1 MPDRNSRARGDNAPG
16 RVAVIDVGSNSLRL
30 VVFEPLGATLIPL
43 LNEKVMC
50 GLGRGLDS
58 SGRLHPAGVE
68 LAYPNLQ
75 RFVALARALA
85 VDHLA
90 IIATAAVRE
99 ALDGRVFAAEVERQT
114 GVPVRIIDGAEEAR
128 LSAAGVLAGIPEAE
142 GVVADL
148 GGGSVE
154 LVAVNGAGWQPI
166 GDGVTLPLG
175 ALRLSELGDSRKKI
189 IDTIDRAVAG
199 AKVLGTARGRA
210 LYLVGGAWRAIAR
223 LHMEQVGYPLHI
235 IHHYT
240 IRRRAAESFLEIIG
254 GLSRRSLDRV
264 SAVNRRRL
272 ELVPLA
278 AMVLYRLVAA
288 ARPERVV
295 FSAFGLREGYAY
307 GLLPDQPRQ
316 DPLLAACIGMA
327 ESQSRWHKDGD
338 RLQQWTAPVFPS
350 LDPPTRRLHRAASW
364 LSDIAWTEHPDY
376 RAEHAFTRALRMPV
390 AAIGHRER
398 AFIALALHSRYGGA
412 LDDPVKAAL
421 PHLLDEDGAAE
432 ARSLG
437 FALRL
442 AYTLCGGAL
451 DLLAQT
457 RLTRAGDSLT
467 LELPADDNLFT
478 GEAVQRRLD
487 ALARSLGLSARTARR
502 RTQERALA

>member
-1 MPDRNSRARGDNAPG
+1 MPDRTSRARGEPAAG

-50 GLGRGLDS
+50 GLGRGLDA
-58 SGRLHPAGVE
+58 SGRLNPAGVE
-68 LAYPNLQ
+68 LAHSNLQ
-75 RFVALARALA
+75 RFVALARALEA
-85 VDHLA
+85 DHLA

-99 ALDGRVFAAEVERQT
+99 ALDGQAFAAEVERQT

-128 LSAAGVLAGIPEAE
+128 LSAAGVLAGIPDAE
-142 GVVADL
+142 GLVADL

-154 LVAVNGAGWQPI
+154 LVAVDGGGWPAI
-166 GDGVTLPLG
+166 RDGVTLPLG
-175 ALRLSELGDSRKKI
+175 VLRLSELGDSRKKI
-189 IDTIDRAVAG
+189 VDTIERALAG
-199 AKVLGTARGRA
+199 AKTLGTARGRS

-223 LHMEQVGYPLHI
+223 LHMEQVRYPLHI

-240 IRRRAAESFLEIIG
+240 IRRRAAESFLEVIG

-278 AMVLYRLVAA
+278 AMVVHRLVVAS
-288 ARPERVV
+288 RPDRIV

-307 GLLPDQPRQ
+307 GLLQGEPRE
-316 DPLLAACIGMA
+316 DPLLAAAVAIA
-327 ESQSRWHKDGD
+327 ASQSRWHRDGD
-338 RLQQWTAPVFPS
+338 RLQQWTAPMFPN
-350 LDPPTRRLHRAASW
+350 LDPNMRRLHRAACW

-390 AAIGHRER
+390 AAISHRER
-398 AFIALALHSRYGGA
+398 AFIALALHSRYGGTD
-412 LDDPVKAAL
+412 DDPVKQAL
-421 PHLLDEDGAAE
+421 PHLLDEDSAAE
-432 ARSLG
+432 SASLG
-437 FALRL
+437 RALRL

-457 RLTRAGDSLT
+457 RLSRGSDGLI
-467 LELPADDNLFT
+467 LELPADGNLFT

-487 ALARSLGLSARTARR
+487 ALARSLGVSARTTRR
-502 RTQERALA
+502 RATERALA

>member
-1 MPDRNSRARGDNAPG
+1 MSDRASRPPAEFAGD
-16 RVAVIDVGSNSLRL
+16 RIAVIDVGSNSLRL
-30 VVFEPLGATLIPL
+30 VVFERLGATLIPL
-43 LNEKVMC
+43 LNEKIMC
-50 GLGRGLDS
+50 GLGRGLDAT
-58 SGRLHPAGVE
+58 GRLNQAGVD

-75 RFVALARALA
+75 RFVALARALEA
-85 VDHLA
+85 DHLA

-99 ALDGRVFAAEVERQT
+99 ALDGRPFAAEVERQT
-114 GVPVRIIDGAEEAR
+114 GVPVRIIDGTEEAR
-128 LSAAGVLAGIPEAE
+128 LSAAGVLAGIPDAE

-154 LVAVNGAGWQPI
+154 LVTVNGNGWPQI

-189 IDTIDRAVAG
+189 LDTIDRAVAG
-199 AKVLGTARGRA
+199 AKLLGAARSRA

-223 LHMEQVGYPLHI
+223 LHMEQVHYPLHI

-240 IRRRAAESFLEIIG
+240 IRRRAAETFLEFMG

-278 AMVLYRLVAA
+278 AMVLHRLVVA
-288 ARPERVV
+288 ARPERIV

-307 GLLPDQPRQ
+307 GLLPDRDRQ
-316 DPLLAACIGMA
+316 DPLLAACIGIA
-327 ESQSRWHKDGD
+327 ASQSRWHKDGD
-338 RLQQWTAPVFPS
+338 RLQQWTAPLFPT
-350 LDPPTRRLHRAASW
+350 LDPAMRRLHRAACW

-390 AAIGHRER
+390 AAIAHRER
-398 AFIALALHSRYGGA
+398 AFIASALHTRYGGA
-412 LDDPVKAAL
+412 ADDPVRQAV
-421 PHLLDEDGAAE
+421 PYLLDEDAAAE
-432 ARSLG
+432 ARNLG
-437 FALRL
+437 LALRL

-451 DLLAQT
+451 DLLAQV
-457 RLTRAGDSLT
+457 RLARGSDGVT
-467 LELPADDNLFT
+467 LELPAEGNLFT

-487 ALARSLGLSARTARR
+487 ALARSLGLSARTIRR
-502 RTQERALA
+502 RSAERALA

>member
-1 MPDRNSRARGDNAPG
+1 MAERDLRDPVEAHAG

-30 VVFEPLGATLIPL
+30 VVFERLGATLVPL

-50 GLGRGLDS
+50 GLGRGLDTT
-58 SGRLHPAGVE
+58 GRLHPAGVE

-75 RFVALARALA
+75 RFVALARALDA
-85 VDHLA
+85 EHLA

-99 ALDGRVFAAEVERQT
+99 ALDGRSFATEVERQT
-114 GVPVRIIDGAEEAR
+114 GVPVRIVDGAEEAQ
-128 LSAAGVLAGIPEAE
+128 LSAAGVLAGIPDAE

-154 LVAVNGAGWQPI
+154 LIAVDGTGWPRI
-166 GDGVTLPLG
+166 GNGVTLPIG

-189 IDTIDRAVAG
+189 VDTIDRAISG
-199 AKVLGTARGRA
+199 ARMLGTARGKA

-223 LHMEQVGYPLHI
+223 LHMEQVRYPLHI
-235 IHHYT
+235 IHHYA

-254 GLSRRSLDRV
+254 GLSRRSLERV
-264 SAVNRRRL
+264 VAVNRRRL

-278 AMVLYRLVAA
+278 AMVLHRLVVA

-307 GLLPDQPRQ
+307 GLLPDEARQ
-316 DPLLAACIGMA
+316 DPLLAACIGIA

-338 RLQQWTAPVFPS
+338 RLQQWTAPVFPY
-350 LDPPTRRLHRAASW
+350 LDPATRRLHRAAAW

-376 RAEHAFTRALRMPV
+376 RAEHAFTRTLRMSV

-398 AFIALALHSRYGGA
+398 AFIALALHARYGGA
-412 LDDPVKAAL
+412 GDDPVKLVL
-421 PHLLDEDGAAE
+421 PHLLDEEGAAE

-437 FALRL
+437 LALRL

-457 RLTRAGDSLT
+457 RLTRTIEGLI
-467 LELPADDNLFT
+467 LELPAEGNVFS
-478 GEAVQRRLD
+478 GEAVQRRLE
-487 ALARSLGLSARTARR
+487 ALARSLGLAWRTARR
-502 RTQERALA
+502 RTTERVDA